1 VGQEN
6 LATMLAEATNAA
18 SNRADV
24 LAALKQASAATGADF
39 NYLLDTATRESGL
52 KSAAKASTSSASGLF
67 QFVEQTWYGM
77 VKQHGAQFGLG
88 SYAGQISQGS
98 DGHYRVDNASDRSA
112 ILALRNDPKVAALM
126 EGEYANQCR
135 ATLKSDLGRN
145 VCNGEL
151 YAAHFL
157 GTDAAARLIR
167 MSENQ
172 PTANAAAA
180 FPAAADANQSVF
192 YHPNGTPKTAKEVYD
207 WALKQPS
214 GAQQA
219 AGKHVDVAAP
229 APAKSYQAYNGGSSD
244 FESTQWSAF
253 QLLDSMGAGDT
264 LSSASGLPQAPF
276 ALTSNIIDMLA
287 QMSPDKAVKHLN

>member
-1 VGQEN
+1 
-6 LATMLAEATNAA
+6 MLAEATNAA

-24 LAALKQASAATGADF
+24 LAALKQASAATGTDF

-52 KSAAKASTSSASGLF
+52 KSSARASTSSASGLF

-77 VKQHGAQFGLG
+77 VKQHGAQYGLG

-98 DGHYRVDNASDRSA
+98 DGHYHVDNASDRSA

-172 PTANAAAA
+172 PGANAAAA
-180 FPAAADANQSVF
+180 FPAAADANQHVF
-192 YHPNGTPKTAKEVYD
+192 YHADGTPKTAKEVYE

-214 GAQQA
+214 GTEQA
-219 AGKHVDVAAP
+219 TGKNAAAAAP
-229 APAKSYQAYNGGSSD
+229 APSKSYQVYNGGSSD
-244 FESTQWSAF
+244 FDTTQWSAF

-264 LSSASGLPQAPF
+264 FSTAGGLPQAPF

-287 QMSPDKAVKHLN
+287 QMSPDKAAKHLN

>member
-1 VGQEN
+1 
-6 LATMLAEATNAA
+6 MLAEATTATA
-18 SNRADV
+18 NRADV
-24 LAALKQASAATGADF
+24 LAALKQASAATGTDF
-39 NYLLDTATRESGL
+39 HYLLDTATRESGL
-52 KSAAKASTSSASGLF
+52 KSSAKANTSSASGLF
-67 QFVEQTWYGM
+67 QFVEQTWLGM
-77 VKQHGAQFGLG
+77 VKQHGAQYGLG

-98 DGHYRVDNASDRSA
+98 DGRYHVADASDRSA

-167 MSENQ
+167 MKENQ
-172 PTANAAAA
+172 PNANAAAA

-192 YHPNGTPKTAKEVYD
+192 YHADGTPKTAKEVYD

-214 GAQQA
+214 GAEQA
-219 AGKHVDVAAP
+219 TGNDAAP
-229 APAKSYQAYNGGSSD
+229 STGGYQVHNGGSSD
-244 FESTQWSAF
+244 FMSNPWSAF
-253 QLLDSMGAGDT
+253 QLFGSMGASD
-264 LSSASGLPQAPF
+264 SFSFASGLPQAPF

-287 QMSPDKAVKHLN
+287 QMSPDKAAKHVN

>member
-1 VGQEN
+1 
-6 LATMLAEATNAA
+6 MLAEATNAA

-24 LAALKQASAATGADF
+24 LAALKQASAATGTDF

-52 KSAAKASTSSASGLF
+52 KTSAKASTSSASGLF

-77 VKQHGAQFGLG
+77 VKQHGAQYSLG
-88 SYAGQISQGS
+88 SYASQISQAA

-172 PTANAAAA
+172 PNANAAAA

-192 YHPNGTPKTAKEVYD
+192 YHADGTAKTAKEVYE

-214 GAQQA
+214 GAEQA
-219 AGKHVDVAAP
+219 TGKDVAAP
-229 APAKSYQAYNGGSSD
+229 SSSKGYQVYNGGNSD
-244 FESTQWSAF
+244 FDTTQWSAF

-264 LSSASGLPQAPF
+264 FSSAGGLPQAPF

-287 QMSPDKAVKHLN
+287 QMSPDKAVKHVN

>member
-1 VGQEN
+1 
-6 LATMLAEATNAA
+6 MLAEATNAA

-24 LAALKQASAATGADF
+24 LAALKQASAATGTDF

-52 KSAAKASTSSASGLF
+52 KSSAKAGTSSASGLF

-77 VKQHGAQFGLG
+77 VKQHGAQYGLG
-88 SYAGQISQGS
+88 SYASQIQQGS
-98 DGHYRVDNASDRSA
+98 DGHYRVDNSSDRSA
-112 ILALRNDPKVAALM
+112 ILALRNDPKVASLM

-157 GTDAAARLIR
+157 GTDAAAKLIR

-172 PTANAAAA
+172 PNANAASA
-180 FPAAADANQSVF
+180 FPAAADANQNVF
-192 YHPNGTPKTAKEVYD
+192 YHADGTPKTAKEVYD

-214 GAQQA
+214 GAKQA
-219 AGKHVDVAAP
+219 TGNDVA
-229 APAKSYQAYNGGSSD
+229 APAKSYQEYNSGSSD
-244 FESTQWSAF
+244 FMSDQWSAF
-253 QLLDSMGAGDT
+253 QLLDSMGAGDSF
-264 LSSASGLPQAPF
+264 SSAGSLPQAPF

-287 QMSPDKAVKHLN
+287 QMTPDKAAQHLN